1 MLVWGVSFLAGF
13 YFATKLLSYFYGVA
27 LTRDWVVVLAAGWFL
42 RVHQSYIAGLHYYII
57 THTHMIVAV
66 LTVVWPG

>member
-1 MLVWGVSFLAGF
+1 MLVRGFLFLDGF

-27 LTRDWVVVLAAGWFL
+27 LTRDLVVVLAAGWFL
-42 RVHQSYIAGLHYYII
+42 RVYQSYIAGLHYYII
-57 THTHMIVAV
+57 THTYMIVAV